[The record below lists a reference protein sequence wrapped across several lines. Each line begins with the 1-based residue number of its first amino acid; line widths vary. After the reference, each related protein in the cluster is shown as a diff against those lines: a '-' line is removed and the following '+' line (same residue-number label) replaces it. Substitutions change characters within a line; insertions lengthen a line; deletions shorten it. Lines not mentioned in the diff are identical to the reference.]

1 MEGTGSEYS
10 IICWFEQLFKLL
22 PRQLSPPVGEVSTLV
37 WFGSTNPNTKHL
49 LLLKIFKERINLVFG
64 NKLIS
69 VLVSTDV

>member
-1 MEGTGSEYS
+1 MEGTGFEYS
-10 IICWFEQLFKLL
+10 IICRFEQLFKLL

-37 WFGSTNPNTKHL
+37 WFGSINPNTKHL